1 MKQYSRLKAGIGLSL
16 TLYGMFLCLEE
27 VLITGISRIALLALA
42 VFFLVFT
49 ELMYLGKKW
58 KWALALLFAAVLAW
72 ASYLN
77 QEILLEGGKEI
88 ANRVLSLINQYY
100 RTEYLLWF
108 VRPKGAEKIWCFT
121 LLCLLLGFAECFLA
135 VTVSSRNFKSVNR
148 ASRRTRFAFLC
159 IPVLILILESYLGKS
174 PSVTGMLLISAG
186 FLAAI
191 LDLGEKGTWIP
202 AAGVTVILVLA
213 AFFAGSG
220 PAGQIIGSR
229 HPSWYHWQLKRED
242 QLMELADKISGI
254 PLFSGNKAK
263 REYLLDNDKPKQT
276 GEELF
281 QITVEKRPEQT
292 VYIRGFIGG
301 DYEGGSWSAAS
312 PQEFSDWAQSQGF
325 SNQECRETVQN
336 YPYWKL
342 KEGDG
347 SGQDSLSRHVTIQ
360 LQSPVSGY
368 TLSPYYTEIPEQ
380 QPAEGDGMLSPL
392 GETEFQWDSFLFL
405 RDWQREGFYSLY
417 EWEQRVS
424 VPDLS
429 GRTREEEIWE
439 AYGDY
444 ARQTYTRL
452 PGEGLEKLRELAD
465 SYDQLNLWAAEP
477 EAEFFSAE
485 ENLVEENSV
494 EENSV
499 GESLVEENSEEE
511 SLVEEN
517 SAEENLVEENSA
529 EENLAEENSAEEN
542 LVEENS
548 AEEAQGADLY
558 LWKEAKRQEYRI
570 VQTTMLLWSTTEY
583 SQNLKPVPEGADFA
597 EYFLLEQKRG
607 FCVHY
612 ATAGTLILRM
622 LGIPAR
628 YVSGYVVFP
637 EDFKENPDGT
647 FTAEVKDYQGHAWTE
662 VFQESTGFFPQEM
675 TPPSYLNVLQR
686 LEPGEDVEEA
696 LRELEQDEEGKEET
710 QKEQT
715 PAPERPEEE
724 ERVHTPAVEEDPGEA
739 ADAEKNKN
747 SGNRDADRNTDRD
760 FGISQSAAGILLC
773 LAGAA
778 LIFGLFWQVRRYR
791 QKKQRAEIYQ
801 ENRGKGVLAMG
812 KAMEKLLESKGL
824 ARKKNMGDQEYAAF
838 LAQKLPEF
846 DWERIIWIWQKA
858 AFSGEGVTEEEFQS
872 AEKCYQE
879 LTRKL
884 RK

>member
-1 MKQYSRLKAGIGLSL
+1 MAVNLHNKKSSTQYQTPFFGRLKAGISLSL

-27 VLITGISRIALLALA
+27 VLITGISRLALLALA
-42 VFFLVFT
+42 VFFLIFT

-77 QEILLEGGKEI
+77 QEVLLEGGKEI

-135 VTVSSRNFKSVNR
+135 VTVSSRSFKSVNR
-148 ASRRTRFAFLC
+148 AFWRPRFAFLC

-174 PSVTGMLLISAG
+174 PSVTGMLLIAAG
-186 FLAAI
+186 FLTAI
-191 LDLGEKGTWIP
+191 LDLGEKGTWVP
-202 AAGVTVILVLA
+202 AAGVTVILALA
-213 AFFAGSG
+213 AVFAGSA
-220 PAGQIIGSR
+220 PAGQIMGSR
-229 HPSWYHWQLKRED
+229 HLSWYHWQLRRED
-242 QLMELADKISGI
+242 QLMDLADKISGM
-254 PLFSGNKAK
+254 PLFSRNRAK

-301 DYEGGSWSAAS
+301 DYEGGIWRAAS
-312 PQEFSDWAQSQGF
+312 AQEFSDWAQSQGF

-342 KEGDG
+342 KEGG
-347 SGQDSLSRHVTIQ
+347 GAGQDSLSRHVTIQ

-392 GETEFQWDSFLFL
+392 GEKEFQWDSFLFL
-405 RDWQREGFYSLY
+405 RNWQRDGFYSLY

-424 VPDLS
+424 VSDLS

-444 ARQTYTRL
+444 ARQAYTRL

-477 EAEFFSAE
+477 EAEFS
-485 ENLVEENSV
+485 
-494 EENSV
+494 
-499 GESLVEENSEEE
+499 
-511 SLVEEN
+511 
-517 SAEENLVEENSA
+517 
-529 EENLAEENSAEEN
+529 
-542 LVEENS
+542 S

-612 ATAGTLILRM
+612 ATAGTLVLRM

-686 LEPGEDVEEA
+686 LEPGEDVEEV
-696 LRELEQDEEGKEET
+696 LRVLEQGKEGKDEA

-715 PAPERPEEE
+715 PAPERPEDE
-724 ERVHTPAVEEDPGEA
+724 ERVHAPALEKEPEGA
-739 ADAEKNKN
+739 SDAEKDKS
-747 SGNRDADRNTDRD
+747 SGDRGADRDTDRK
-760 FGISQSAAGILLC
+760 FGISESAAGVLLC
-773 LAGAA
+773 LAGAVF
-778 LIFGLFWQVRRYR
+778 ISSLFWIVRRYR
-791 QKKQRAEIYQ
+791 QEKQRAEIYQ
-801 ENRGKGVLAMG
+801 ENRSKGVLAMG
-812 KAMEKLLESKGL
+812 KAMEKLLESKGM
-824 ARKKNMGDQEYAAF
+824 ARKKDMGDQEYAVF
-838 LAQKLPEF
+838 LAKELPEL
-846 DWERIIWIWQKA
+846 DWEKMIGLWQKA
-858 AFSGEGVTEEEFQS
+858 AFSGQGITEEEFQS
-872 AEKCYQE
+872 AEKQYQE
-879 LTRKL
+879 LVQRL